1 MNYYPNN
8 FYSNYPYG
16 NTYPSI
22 QNQPIMQQP
31 QTLNGK
37 IVDGEEMVKATEVP
51 FGSYGLFPKA
61 DLSEVY
67 VKNWNNNGT
76 TQITVYK
83 PVVLEQETENKVD
96 TIALL
101 LEKVND
107 IESKLDS
114 MVFKQQPTTTIPTTP
129 TKRKEPNINAY

>member
-16 NTYPSI
+16 NTYPSM
-22 QNQPIMQQP
+22 QAQPMMQQP

-37 IVDGEEMVKATEVP
+37 VVDGEEMVKATEVP

-83 PVVLEQETENKVD
+83 PVISEQESEDKVD

-114 MVFKQQPTTTIPTTP
+114 MVSQKQPTTIPTTP
-129 TKRKEPNINAY
+129 TKRKELNVNAY